1 MRTSKK
7 VQAVWLMARAGWP
20 SIIAVFGICFPI
32 LCLGESLS
40 TEPGA
45 PIGSLPAAPSTPGP
59 ADTVQPS
66 GLPVLGKWMID
77 PDGTPAHW
85 LGEIYEGK
93 ALREPI
99 NIIILDSAA
108 RSPEDAKARLMK
120 AAEVAGYPSRTGH
133 SGGYQGYIGGT
144 LHPQLP
150 SEKDHAFSSGLYEF
164 SNNHGR
170 IFGPFPIEGAYV
182 FTGALSR
189 EKVDV
194 LTSPM
199 HQYESFNV
207 ARDDFARSMDRATA
221 YKLSGFVNMQNTVV
235 GDPRTTTGDHDGVA
249 ALLRTQQ

>member
-1 MRTSKK
+1 MGASAEVLAARLIARMGGLAAVVVLGALLPLAS
-7 VQAVWLMARAGWP
+7 QAQPLPAEPRP
-20 SIIAVFGICFPI
+20 SIAGGPPASP
-32 LCLGESLS
+32 LLS
-40 TEPGA
+40 
-45 PIGSLPAAPSTPGP
+45 P
-59 ADTVQPS
+59 ADTIQPV
-66 GLPVLGKWMID
+66 GFPILGKWMID

-85 LGEIYEGK
+85 LGEVYEGK

-99 NIIILDSAA
+99 NIIIVDAGA
-108 RSPEDAKARLMK
+108 RSPEDARDRLMK
-120 AAEVAGYPSRTGH
+120 AAGAAGYPSREGH

-150 SEKDHAFSSGLYEF
+150 NEKEHAFSNGPFEL

-170 IFGPFPIEGAYV
+170 IFGPLPFEGTYL

-207 ARDDFARSMDRATA
+207 ARDDFARSMDQATQ
-221 YKLSGFVNMQNTVV
+221 YKLSGFVNMQNTLV
-235 GDPRTTTGDHDGVA
+235 GDPRITTADHDGVA
-249 ALLRTQQ
+249 ALLKAEP